1 MDKMKNSGM
10 SETMQTLTRKS
21 ACVMLSLLLL
31 LSAVLPVKAA
41 AETASAKVVRVGSFE
56 DTFNYVNEKGA
67 RKGYG
72 YELLETLSGY
82 TGWQFEYVTCDWSDC
97 FEKLKNGEVDI
108 IGGISYTE
116 DRTQEMLFSD
126 ESMGV
131 EKYYLYAD
139 LSRADISASDF
150 KTLNGKKI
158 GVLMG
163 TEPEVMLAEWEEKY
177 GLKTEHVNISNNE
190 DVKQKLANHE
200 IDCFV
205 SLEESFWAE
214 RGISTI
220 TRVGE
225 SGIYYAINKNRPDI
239 KEELDD
245 AMRALD
251 EAVPFY
257 TADLYKRYF
266 SMDYTPILTGEEKA
280 WLRKHGAIRM
290 GFLASDSG
298 VSTYDPA
305 TGEFTGVI
313 TDYIQ
318 FAADCL
324 GNQELEFQLVGYD
337 SKEAELDAL
346 KSGEID
352 MIFHCDQNP
361 NLAEEYHFA
370 CTNTTWTSNL
380 MAVTNKQH
388 FNENNVNRIV
398 VPQNKLSLKKY
409 LAFYYPQWEI
419 VDCDTQ
425 EDAARL
431 VKDGQA
437 DCFVTGISSE
447 NKYSKKYSFYSVP
460 LVNPVRSCFA
470 VNSGNRSL
478 LSILNKTIKAMPV
491 NMLAGALAMYKS
503 SARKVT
509 LSDFIRDNFFKVMLI
524 SSIAVAVVL
533 LTILMLLQKA
543 RKAEAAARKAASDT
557 QELNAKLQVAVEKAE
572 SANRAKSTFLSNM
585 SHDIRTPMNAIIG
598 FTTLALSNIDDTD
611 RVKDYLGKTLASSN
625 HLLSLI
631 NDVLDMSRIESGK
644 IHLEEVEVNLS
655 DVLHDLKTIVS
666 GQIYAKQL
674 ELYMDAMDVTDEDVY
689 CDKTRLNQILLNLL
703 SNAIKFTPAGG
714 TVSVRVRQ
722 LAGKVRGCGQYEFR
736 IKDNGIGMS
745 QEFAQKIF
753 EPFERERTSTVS
765 RIQGTGLG
773 MAITKNIVDMMGG
786 TIEVQTAQG
795 KGTEFTVCVPM
806 RAQTEQRPVEKI
818 TELEGLKA
826 LVVDDDFNTCD
837 SVTKMLVKVGMRA
850 EWTLSGK
857 EAVLRARQSIE
868 MSDVYHAY
876 IIDWRLPD
884 MNGIEV
890 TRQIRSLHDDTPII
904 ILTAYDWSDIEV
916 EAKAAGVT
924 AFCAKPMFMSDLRET
939 LMSAL
944 GQKPADAV
952 QRLLPEKNAD
962 FKGKHILL
970 VEDNELNREIAQE
983 ILREYGFLVD
993 SAENGAVAV
1002 EKVSTTAPGSYDL
1015 VLMDVQMPIM
1025 DGYTATRKIR
1035 ARRPKPLKSLRRH
1048 HGAGGRLGT
1057 QRRRVGHHPPL
1068 QTLRKAQLQPC
1079 GGRRQPHE
1087 AHEHCHEAAVLSAV
1101 PAGLY

>member
-1 MDKMKNSGM
+1 
-10 SETMQTLTRKS
+10 MQTLTRKS

-97 FEKLKNGEVDI
+97 FEKLKNGEIDI

-126 ESMGV
+126 EPMGV

-245 AMRALD
+245 AMHALD

-298 VSTYDPA
+298 VSTFDPA
-305 TGEFTGVI
+305 TGDFTGVI

-388 FNENNVNRIV
+388 FNENNVNRIA

-509 LSDFIRDNFFKVMLI
+509 LSDFIKDNFFKVMLI

-765 RIQGTGLG
+765 GIQGTGLG

-857 EAVLRARQSIE
+857 EAVLRARQALE

-952 QRLLPEKNAD
+952 QGLLPEKNAD

-1002 EKVSTTAPGSYDL
+1002 EKVSTAAPGSYDL

-1035 ARRPKPLKSLRRH
+1035 ALDDPARAKLPILAMTANAFDEDRRNALESGMNGFLSKPIVIDDLV
-1048 HGAGGRLGT
+1048 
-1057 QRRRVGHHPPL
+1057 QE
-1068 QTLRKAQLQPC
+1068 LRKIL
-1079 GGRRQPHE
+1079 
-1087 AHEHCHEAAVLSAV
+1087 
-1101 PAGLY
+1101 

>member
-1 MDKMKNSGM
+1 
-10 SETMQTLTRKS
+10 MQTLTRKS

-82 TGWQFEYVTCDWSDC
+82 AGWQFEYVTCDWSDC
-97 FEKLKNGEVDI
+97 FEKLKNGEIDI

-126 ESMGV
+126 EPMGV

-139 LSRADISASDF
+139 FSRADISASDF

-298 VSTYDPA
+298 VSTFDPA

-388 FNENNVNRIV
+388 FNENNVNRIA

-509 LSDFIRDNFFKVMLI
+509 LSDFIKDNFFKVMLI

-765 RIQGTGLG
+765 GIQGTGLG

-1002 EKVSTTAPGSYDL
+1002 EKVSTAAPGSYDL

-1035 ARRPKPLKSLRRH
+1035 ALDDPARAKLPILAMTANAFDEDRRNALESGMNGFLSKPIVIDDLV
-1048 HGAGGRLGT
+1048 
-1057 QRRRVGHHPPL
+1057 QE
-1068 QTLRKAQLQPC
+1068 LRKIL
-1079 GGRRQPHE
+1079 
-1087 AHEHCHEAAVLSAV
+1087 
-1101 PAGLY
+1101 

>member
-82 TGWQFEYVTCDWSDC
+82 AGWQFEYVTCDWSDC
-97 FEKLKNGEVDI
+97 FEKLKNGEIDI

-126 ESMGV
+126 EPMGV

-298 VSTYDPA
+298 VSTFDPA

-388 FNENNVNRIV
+388 FNENNVNRIA

-509 LSDFIRDNFFKVMLI
+509 LSDFIKDNFFKVMLI

-644 IHLEEVEVNLS
+644 LHLEEVEVNLS

-674 ELYMDAMDVTDEDVY
+674 EFYMDAMDVTDEDVY

-722 LAGKVRGCGQYEFR
+722 LAGKVHGCGQYEFR

-765 RIQGTGLG
+765 GIQGTGLG

-924 AFCAKPMFMSDLRET
+924 AFCSKPMFMSDLRET

-1002 EKVSTTAPGSYDL
+1002 EKVSTAAPGSYDL

-1035 ARRPKPLKSLRRH
+1035 ALDDPARAKLPILAMTANAFDEDRRNALESGMNGFLSKPIVIDDLV
-1048 HGAGGRLGT
+1048 
-1057 QRRRVGHHPPL
+1057 QE
-1068 QTLRKAQLQPC
+1068 LRKIL
-1079 GGRRQPHE
+1079 
-1087 AHEHCHEAAVLSAV
+1087 
-1101 PAGLY
+1101 

>member
-97 FEKLKNGEVDI
+97 FEKLKNGEIDI

-126 ESMGV
+126 EPMGV

-298 VSTYDPA
+298 VSTFDPA

-388 FNENNVNRIV
+388 FNENNVNRIA

-425 EDAARL
+425 EDAIKL

-437 DCFVTGISSE
+437 DCFVTGINSE

-460 LVNPVRSCFA
+460 LLNPVKSCFA

-509 LSDFIRDNFFKVMLI
+509 LSDFIKDNFFKVMLI

-765 RIQGTGLG
+765 GIQGTGLG

-1002 EKVSTTAPGSYDL
+1002 EKVSTAAPGSYDL

-1035 ARRPKPLKSLRRH
+1035 ALDDPARAKLPILAMTANAFDEDRRNALESGMNGFLSKPIVIDDLV
-1048 HGAGGRLGT
+1048 
-1057 QRRRVGHHPPL
+1057 QE
-1068 QTLRKAQLQPC
+1068 LRKIL
-1079 GGRRQPHE
+1079 
-1087 AHEHCHEAAVLSAV
+1087 
-1101 PAGLY
+1101 

>member
-97 FEKLKNGEVDI
+97 FEKLKNGEIDI

-126 ESMGV
+126 EPMGV

-163 TEPEVMLAEWEEKY
+163 TEPEVMLTEWEEKY
-177 GLKTEHVNISNNE
+177 GLETEHVNISNNE

-298 VSTYDPA
+298 VSTFDPA

-324 GNQELEFQLVGYD
+324 GNQKLEFQLVGYD

-388 FNENNVNRIV
+388 FNENNVNRIA

-509 LSDFIRDNFFKVMLI
+509 LSDFIKDNFFKVMLI

-598 FTTLALSNIDDTD
+598 FTTLALSNINDTE
-611 RVKDYLGKTLASSN
+611 RVKDYLAKTLASSN

-765 RIQGTGLG
+765 GIQGTGLG

-924 AFCAKPMFMSDLRET
+924 AFCSKPMFMSDLRET
-939 LMSAL
+939 LMSSL

-993 SAENGAVAV
+993 TAENGAVAV
-1002 EKVSTTAPGSYDL
+1002 EKVSTAAPGSYDL

-1035 ARRPKPLKSLRRH
+1035 ALDDPALAKLPILAMTANAFDEDRRNALESGMNGFLSKPIVIGDLVQELHKIL
-1048 HGAGGRLGT
+1048 
-1057 QRRRVGHHPPL
+1057 
-1068 QTLRKAQLQPC
+1068 
-1079 GGRRQPHE
+1079 
-1087 AHEHCHEAAVLSAV
+1087 
-1101 PAGLY
+1101 

>member
-82 TGWQFEYVTCDWSDC
+82 AGWQFEYVTCDWSDC
-97 FEKLKNGEVDI
+97 FEKLKNGEIDI

-126 ESMGV
+126 EPMGV

-298 VSTYDPA
+298 VSTFDPA

-388 FNENNVNRIV
+388 FNENNVNRIA

-509 LSDFIRDNFFKVMLI
+509 LSDFIKDNFFKVMLI

-598 FTTLALSNIDDTD
+598 FTTLAISNLDDKE
-611 RVKDYLGKTLASSN
+611 RVKDYLTKTLASSN

-666 GQIYAKQL
+666 GQIHAKQL
-674 ELYMDAMDVTDEDVY
+674 ELYMDAMDVTDEDVS

-765 RIQGTGLG
+765 GIQGTGLG

-795 KGTEFTVCVPM
+795 KGSEFIIRVPL
-806 RAQTEQRPVEKI
+806 RVQTEHRPVEKI

-1002 EKVSTTAPGSYDL
+1002 EKVSTAAPGSYDL

-1035 ARRPKPLKSLRRH
+1035 ALDDPARAKLPILAMTANAFDEDRRNALESGMNGFLSKPIVIDDLV
-1048 HGAGGRLGT
+1048 
-1057 QRRRVGHHPPL
+1057 QE
-1068 QTLRKAQLQPC
+1068 LRKIL
-1079 GGRRQPHE
+1079 
-1087 AHEHCHEAAVLSAV
+1087 
-1101 PAGLY
+1101 

>member
-10 SETMQTLTRKS
+10 SETMQTLMRKS
-21 ACVMLSLLLL
+21 VCVMLSLLLL

-41 AETASAKVVRVGSFE
+41 EETAPVKVVRVGSFE

-72 YELLETLSGY
+72 YELLQTLSGY

-97 FEKLKNGEVDI
+97 FEKLKNGEIDI
-108 IGGISYTE
+108 MGAISYTE
-116 DRTQEMLFSD
+116 DRAEEMLFSD
-126 ESMGV
+126 EPMGE

-139 LSRADISASDF
+139 LSRADISASDY
-150 KTLNGKKI
+150 KTLNGKKV

-163 TEPEVMLAEWEEKY
+163 TEPEVMLTEWEEKY
-177 GLKTEHVNISNNE
+177 GLKTEHVNVSNNE
-190 DVKQKLANHE
+190 DAKQKLANHE

-205 SLEESFWAE
+205 SLEESFWADL
-214 RGISTI
+214 GISTI
-220 TRVGE
+220 TRVGK
-225 SGIYYAINKNRPDI
+225 SGIYYALNKDRPDL
-239 KEELDD
+239 KEELDN

-266 SMDYTPILTGEEKA
+266 SMDYTPILIGEEKA
-280 WLRKHGAIRM
+280 WLKEHGAIKM
-290 GFLASDSG
+290 GFLTSDSG
-298 VSTYDPA
+298 VSTFDPA

-352 MIFHCDQNP
+352 MIFHFDQSP

-388 FNENNVNRIV
+388 FNENNVNRIA

-425 EDAARL
+425 EDAAKL

-460 LVNPVRSCFA
+460 LLNPVKSCFA

-509 LSDFIRDNFFKVMLI
+509 LSDFIKDNFFMALLV

-543 RKAEAAARKAASDT
+543 RKAEAAARKAANDT
-557 QELNAKLQVAVEKAE
+557 QKLNAKLQVTVENAE
-572 SANRAKSTFLSNM
+572 SANHAKSTFLFNM

-598 FTTLALSNIDDTD
+598 YAD
-611 RVKDYLGKTLASSN
+611 LASR
-625 HLLSLI
+625 HLDDPAKLKNYMENIQVCGQNLLMLL
-631 NDVLDMSRIESGK
+631 NNVLDLARIENDKTEMEYS
-644 IHLEEVEVNLS
+644 VS
-655 DVLHDLKTIVS
+655 DIEKDFRNCVAMFRNQADSK
-666 GQIYAKQL
+666 GQTLTVTTQLQYPYIYADIPHL
-674 ELYMDAMDVTDEDVY
+674 TEICT
-689 CDKTRLNQILLNLL
+689 NLV
-703 SNAIKFTPAGG
+703 SNAVKYTGAGG
-714 TVSVRVRQ
+714 TIRCNVTQKPGEKEGWCDTVVTV
-722 LAGKVRGCGQYEFR
+722 A
-736 IKDNGIGMS
+736 DNGIGMS
-745 QEFAQKIF
+745 QEFQKHIF

-765 RIQGTGLG
+765 KVEGSGIGMGIVKKLVGLMSGTVEVESRIGVGSTFTVTIPCRIASEDETQAKRETNPSDQKCLCGTRILLTEDNDLNAEIAVELLQEEGCTVDRAKDG
-773 MAITKNIVDMMGG
+773 VECVDMLEKAANG
-786 TIEVQTAQG
+786 TYQLILMDIQ
-795 KGTEFTVCVPM
+795 M
-806 RAQTEQRPVEKI
+806 PV
-818 TELEGLKA
+818 
-826 LVVDDDFNTCD
+826 
-837 SVTKMLVKVGMRA
+837 
-850 EWTLSGK
+850 
-857 EAVLRARQSIE
+857 
-868 MSDVYHAY
+868 
-876 IIDWRLPD
+876 
-884 MNGIEV
+884 MNG
-890 TRQIRSLHDDTPII
+890 
-904 ILTAYDWSDIEV
+904 YD
-916 EAKAAGVT
+916 AA
-924 AFCAKPMFMSDLRET
+924 
-939 LMSAL
+939 
-944 GQKPADAV
+944 
-952 QRLLPEKNAD
+952 
-962 FKGKHILL
+962 
-970 VEDNELNREIAQE
+970 
-983 ILREYGFLVD
+983 
-993 SAENGAVAV
+993 
-1002 EKVSTTAPGSYDL
+1002 
-1015 VLMDVQMPIM
+1015 
-1025 DGYTATRKIR
+1025 RKIR
-1035 ARRPKPLKSLRRH
+1035 GLDDPQKANIPIIAMTANAFTEDRQVALDAGMNDHIAKPINMNVL
-1048 HGAGGRLGT
+1048 
-1057 QRRRVGHHPPL
+1057 VP
-1068 QTLRKAQLQPC
+1068 TLRKYL
-1079 GGRRQPHE
+1079 
-1087 AHEHCHEAAVLSAV
+1087 
-1101 PAGLY
+1101 

>member
-97 FEKLKNGEVDI
+97 FEKLKNGEIDI

-126 ESMGV
+126 EPMGV

-298 VSTYDPA
+298 VSTFDPA

-388 FNENNVNRIV
+388 FNENNVNRIA

-509 LSDFIRDNFFKVMLI
+509 LSDFIKDNFFKVMLI

-572 SANRAKSTFLSNM
+572 TANRAKSTFLSNM

-598 FTTLALSNIDDTD
+598 FTTLALSNINDTE

-674 ELYMDAMDVTDEDVY
+674 ELYMDVMDVTDEDVY

-745 QEFAQKIF
+745 REFAQKIF

-795 KGTEFTVCVPM
+795 KGTEFIICLPM
-806 RAQTEQRPVEKI
+806 RTQAEQRPVEKI

-837 SVTKMLVKVGMRA
+837 SVTKMLVKMGMRA

-924 AFCAKPMFMSDLRET
+924 AFCSKPMFMSDLRET

-944 GQKPADAV
+944 GQKSADAV
-952 QRLLPEKNAD
+952 QGLLPEKNAD

-1002 EKVSTTAPGSYDL
+1002 EKVSTAAPGSYDL

-1035 ARRPKPLKSLRRH
+1035 ALDDPARAKLPILAMTANAFDEDRRNALESGMNGFLSKPIVIDDLV
-1048 HGAGGRLGT
+1048 
-1057 QRRRVGHHPPL
+1057 QE
-1068 QTLRKAQLQPC
+1068 LRKIL
-1079 GGRRQPHE
+1079 
-1087 AHEHCHEAAVLSAV
+1087 
-1101 PAGLY
+1101 

>member
-1 MDKMKNSGM
+1 
-10 SETMQTLTRKS
+10 MQTLMRKS
-21 ACVMLSLLLL
+21 VCAMLSLLLL

-41 AETASAKVVRVGSFE
+41 AETAPAKVVRVGSFE

-97 FEKLKNGEVDI
+97 FEKLKNGEIDI

-126 ESMGV
+126 EPMGV

-163 TEPEVMLAEWEEKY
+163 TEPEVMLTEWEEKY

-225 SGIYYAINKNRPDI
+225 SGIYYAINKNRPDL

-251 EAVPFY
+251 EAAPFY

-280 WLRKHGAIRM
+280 WLKEHGAIKM
-290 GFLASDSG
+290 GFLMSDSG
-298 VSTYDPA
+298 VSTFDPA

-352 MIFHCDQNP
+352 MIFHVDQNP

-388 FNENNVNRIV
+388 FNENNVNRIA

-425 EDAARL
+425 EDAAKPINL
-431 VKDGQA
+431 
-437 DCFVTGISSE
+437 
-447 NKYSKKYSFYSVP
+447 
-460 LVNPVRSCFA
+460 
-470 VNSGNRSL
+470 
-478 LSILNKTIKAMPV
+478 
-491 NMLAGALAMYKS
+491 LAGSIAMYQS

-509 LSDFIRDNFFKVMLI
+509 LSEFIKDNFVMVLLI

-533 LTILMLLQKA
+533 LTILKLLQKA
-543 RKAEAAARKAASDT
+543 RKAEAAAKKAANDT
-557 QELNAKLQVAVEKAE
+557 QELNAKLQVAVENAE
-572 SANRAKSTFLSNM
+572 SANRAKSTFLFNM

-598 FTTLALSNIDDTD
+598 YAD
-611 RVKDYLGKTLASSN
+611 LASR
-625 HLLSLI
+625 HLDDPAKLEKYMENIQVCGQNLLMLL
-631 NDVLDMSRIESGK
+631 NNVLDLARIENDKTEIEYS
-644 IHLEEVEVNLS
+644 VS
-655 DVLHDLKTIVS
+655 DVEKDFRNCIAMFQNQADSK
-666 GQIYAKQL
+666 GQTLTVTAQLQHPYVYADIPHL
-674 ELYMDAMDVTDEDVY
+674 TEVCT
-689 CDKTRLNQILLNLL
+689 NLV
-703 SNAIKFTPAGG
+703 SNAVKYTGACG
-714 TVSVRVRQ
+714 TIHCDITQ
-722 LAGKVRGCGQYEFR
+722 KPGKKEGWCDTV
-736 IKDNGIGMS
+736 ITVADNGIGMS
-745 QEFAQKIF
+745 QEFQKHIF

-765 RIQGTGLG
+765 KVEGSGIGMGIVKKLVGL
-773 MAITKNIVDMMGG
+773 MGG
-786 TIEVQTAQG
+786 TVEVESKIGVGST
-795 KGTEFTVCVPM
+795 FTVTIPC
-806 RAQTEQRPVEKI
+806 RIASQEETQAKRDTTSSDK
-818 TELEGLKA
+818 K
-826 LVVDDDFNTCD
+826 
-837 SVTKMLVKVGMRA
+837 S
-850 EWTLSGK
+850 LSGTK
-857 EAVLRARQSIE
+857 ILLAEDNDLNAEIAVELLQEEGCTVDRAKDGVECVDMLEKAANGTYQLIL
-868 MSDVYHAY
+868 MDIQMPV
-876 IIDWRLPD
+876 
-884 MNGIEV
+884 MNGYDAAKK
-890 TRQIRSLHDDTPII
+890 IRRMDDLPKADIPII
-904 ILTAYDWSDIEV
+904 AMTANAFSEDKQAALDAGMNDHVSKPINMNILVPTI
-916 EAKAAGVT
+916 
-924 AFCAKPMFMSDLRET
+924 
-939 LMSAL
+939 
-944 GQKPADAV
+944 QKY
-952 QRLLPEKNAD
+952 L
-962 FKGKHILL
+962 
-970 VEDNELNREIAQE
+970 
-983 ILREYGFLVD
+983 
-993 SAENGAVAV
+993 
-1002 EKVSTTAPGSYDL
+1002 
-1015 VLMDVQMPIM
+1015 
-1025 DGYTATRKIR
+1025 
-1035 ARRPKPLKSLRRH
+1035 
-1048 HGAGGRLGT
+1048 
-1057 QRRRVGHHPPL
+1057 
-1068 QTLRKAQLQPC
+1068 
-1079 GGRRQPHE
+1079 
-1087 AHEHCHEAAVLSAV
+1087 
-1101 PAGLY
+1101 

>member
-1 MDKMKNSGM
+1 MDKMKNAGM

-97 FEKLKNGEVDI
+97 FEKLKNGEIDI

-126 ESMGV
+126 EPMGV

-139 LSRADISASDF
+139 LARADISASDF

-298 VSTYDPA
+298 VSTFDPA

-388 FNENNVNRIV
+388 FNENNVNRIA

-425 EDAARL
+425 EDAAKL

-509 LSDFIRDNFFKVMLI
+509 LSDFIKDNFFKVMLI

-674 ELYMDAMDVTDEDVY
+674 ELYMDVMDVTDEDVY

-722 LAGKVRGCGQYEFR
+722 LAGKVHGCGQYEFR

-745 QEFAQKIF
+745 PEFAQKIF

-857 EAVLRARQSIE
+857 EAVLRARQALE
-868 MSDVYHAY
+868 MSDAYHAY

-904 ILTAYDWSDIEV
+904 ILIAYDWSDIEV

-924 AFCAKPMFMSDLRET
+924 AFCSKPMFMSDLRET

-983 ILREYGFLVD
+983 ILQEYGFLVD

-1002 EKVSTTAPGSYDL
+1002 EKVSTAAPGSYDL

-1035 ARRPKPLKSLRRH
+1035 ALDDPARAKLPILAMTANAFDEDRRNALESGMNGFLSKPIVIGDLVQELHKIL
-1048 HGAGGRLGT
+1048 
-1057 QRRRVGHHPPL
+1057 
-1068 QTLRKAQLQPC
+1068 
-1079 GGRRQPHE
+1079 
-1087 AHEHCHEAAVLSAV
+1087 
-1101 PAGLY
+1101 

>member
-1 MDKMKNSGM
+1 MGKMKNFGT
-10 SETMQTLTRKS
+10 SETMQTLMRKS
-21 ACVMLSLLLL
+21 VCALLSLLLL
-31 LSAVLPVKAA
+31 LSVVLPVKAA
-41 AETASAKVVRVGSFE
+41 AETAPVKVVRVGSFE

-82 TGWQFEYVTCDWSDC
+82 TGWQFEYATCDWSDC
-97 FEKLKNGEVDI
+97 FEKLENGEIDI
-108 IGGISYTE
+108 MGAISYTE
-116 DRTQEMLFSD
+116 DRAEEMLFSD
-126 ESMGV
+126 EPMGE

-139 LSRADISASDF
+139 LSRADISASDY
-150 KTLNGKKI
+150 KTLNGKKV

-163 TEPEVMLAEWEEKY
+163 TEPEVMLTEWEEKY
-177 GLKTEHVNISNNE
+177 GLKTEHVNVSNNE
-190 DVKQKLANHE
+190 DAKQKLANHE

-205 SLEESFWAE
+205 SLEESFWADL
-214 RGISTI
+214 GISTI
-220 TRVGE
+220 TCVGK
-225 SGIYYAINKNRPDI
+225 SGIYYALNKNRSDL
-239 KEELDD
+239 KEELDN

-251 EAVPFY
+251 EAAPFY

-266 SMDYTPILTGEEKA
+266 SLDYIPILTGEEKA
-280 WLRKHGAIRM
+280 WLKEHGAIKM
-290 GFLASDSG
+290 GFLTSDSG
-298 VSTYDPA
+298 VSTFDPA

-388 FNENNVNRIV
+388 FNENNVNRIA

-509 LSDFIRDNFFKVMLI
+509 LSDFIKDNFFKVMLI

-572 SANRAKSTFLSNM
+572 SANHAKSTFLFNM

-598 FTTLALSNIDDTD
+598 YAD
-611 RVKDYLGKTLASSN
+611 LASR
-625 HLLSLI
+625 HLDDPAKLKNYMENIQVCGQNLLMLL
-631 NDVLDMSRIESGK
+631 NNVLDLARIENDKTEMEYS
-644 IHLEEVEVNLS
+644 VS
-655 DVLHDLKTIVS
+655 DIEKDFRNCVAMFRNQADSK
-666 GQIYAKQL
+666 GQTLTVTTQLQYPYIYADIPHL
-674 ELYMDAMDVTDEDVY
+674 TEICT
-689 CDKTRLNQILLNLL
+689 NLV
-703 SNAIKFTPAGG
+703 SNAVKYTGAGG
-714 TVSVRVRQ
+714 TIRCNVTQKPGEKEGWCDTVITV
-722 LAGKVRGCGQYEFR
+722 A
-736 IKDNGIGMS
+736 DNGIGMS
-745 QEFAQKIF
+745 QEFQKHIF

-765 RIQGTGLG
+765 KEEGSGIGMGIVKKLVGL
-773 MAITKNIVDMMGG
+773 MGG
-786 TIEVQTAQG
+786 TVEVESRIGVGST
-795 KGTEFTVCVPM
+795 FTVTIPCRIASEDETQAKRETNPSNQKCLCGTRILLTEDNDLNAEIAVELLQEEGCTVDRAKDGVECVDM
-806 RAQTEQRPVEKI
+806 LEKAANGTYQLILMDIQMPV
-818 TELEGLKA
+818 
-826 LVVDDDFNTCD
+826 
-837 SVTKMLVKVGMRA
+837 
-850 EWTLSGK
+850 
-857 EAVLRARQSIE
+857 
-868 MSDVYHAY
+868 
-876 IIDWRLPD
+876 
-884 MNGIEV
+884 MNG
-890 TRQIRSLHDDTPII
+890 
-904 ILTAYDWSDIEV
+904 YD
-916 EAKAAGVT
+916 AA
-924 AFCAKPMFMSDLRET
+924 
-939 LMSAL
+939 
-944 GQKPADAV
+944 
-952 QRLLPEKNAD
+952 
-962 FKGKHILL
+962 
-970 VEDNELNREIAQE
+970 
-983 ILREYGFLVD
+983 
-993 SAENGAVAV
+993 
-1002 EKVSTTAPGSYDL
+1002 
-1015 VLMDVQMPIM
+1015 
-1025 DGYTATRKIR
+1025 RKIR
-1035 ARRPKPLKSLRRH
+1035 GLDDPQKANIPIIAMTANAFTEDRQVALDAGMNDHIAKPINMNVL
-1048 HGAGGRLGT
+1048 
-1057 QRRRVGHHPPL
+1057 VP
-1068 QTLRKAQLQPC
+1068 TLRKYL
-1079 GGRRQPHE
+1079 
-1087 AHEHCHEAAVLSAV
+1087 
-1101 PAGLY
+1101 

>member
-97 FEKLKNGEVDI
+97 FEKLKNGEIDI

-126 ESMGV
+126 EPMGV

-298 VSTYDPA
+298 VSTFDPA

-388 FNENNVNRIV
+388 FNENNVNRIA

-509 LSDFIRDNFFKVMLI
+509 LSDFIKDNFFKVMLI

-598 FTTLALSNIDDTD
+598 FTTLALSNIDDTE

-644 IHLEEVEVNLS
+644 NHLEEVEVNLS

-674 ELYMDAMDVTDEDVY
+674 ELYMDVMDVTDEDVY

-722 LAGKVRGCGQYEFR
+722 LAGQVCGCGQYEFR

-745 QEFAQKIF
+745 PEFAKKIF

-952 QRLLPEKNAD
+952 QGLLPEKNAD

-1002 EKVSTTAPGSYDL
+1002 EKVSTAAPGSYDL

-1035 ARRPKPLKSLRRH
+1035 ALDDPARAKLPILAMTANAFDEDRRNALESGMNGFLSKPIVIDDLVQELHKIL
-1048 HGAGGRLGT
+1048 
-1057 QRRRVGHHPPL
+1057 
-1068 QTLRKAQLQPC
+1068 
-1079 GGRRQPHE
+1079 
-1087 AHEHCHEAAVLSAV
+1087 
-1101 PAGLY
+1101 

>member
-1 MDKMKNSGM
+1 
-10 SETMQTLTRKS
+10 MQTLTRKS

-82 TGWQFEYVTCDWSDC
+82 AGWQFEYVTCDWSDC
-97 FEKLKNGEVDI
+97 FEKLKNGEIDI

-126 ESMGV
+126 EPMGV

-298 VSTYDPA
+298 VSTFDPA

-388 FNENNVNRIV
+388 FNENNVNRIA

-509 LSDFIRDNFFKVMLI
+509 LSDFIKDNFFKVMLI

-722 LAGKVRGCGQYEFR
+722 LAGKVHGCGQYEFR

-765 RIQGTGLG
+765 GIQGTGLG

-1002 EKVSTTAPGSYDL
+1002 EKVSTAAPGSYDL

-1035 ARRPKPLKSLRRH
+1035 ALDDPARAKLPILAMTANAFDEDRRNALESGMNGFLSKPIVIGDLV
-1048 HGAGGRLGT
+1048 
-1057 QRRRVGHHPPL
+1057 QE
-1068 QTLRKAQLQPC
+1068 LRKIL
-1079 GGRRQPHE
+1079 
-1087 AHEHCHEAAVLSAV
+1087 
-1101 PAGLY
+1101 

>member
-1 MDKMKNSGM
+1 
-10 SETMQTLTRKS
+10 MQTLTRKS

-97 FEKLKNGEVDI
+97 FEKLKNGEIDI

-126 ESMGV
+126 EPMGV

-298 VSTYDPA
+298 VSTFDPA

-324 GNQELEFQLVGYD
+324 GNQKLEFQLVGYD

-388 FNENNVNRIV
+388 FNENNVNRIA

-509 LSDFIRDNFFKVMLI
+509 LSDFIKDNFFKVMLI

-598 FTTLALSNIDDTD
+598 FTTLALSNIDDKN
-611 RVKDYLGKTLASSN
+611 RVKDYLSKTLASSN

-722 LAGKVRGCGQYEFR
+722 LAGQVRGCGQYEFR

-745 QEFAQKIF
+745 PEFAKKIF

-924 AFCAKPMFMSDLRET
+924 AFCSKPMFMSDLRET
-939 LMSAL
+939 LMSSL

-993 SAENGAVAV
+993 TAENGAVAV
-1002 EKVSTTAPGSYDL
+1002 EKVSTAAPGSYDL

-1035 ARRPKPLKSLRRH
+1035 ALDDPALAKLPILAMTANAFDEDRRNALESGMNGFLSKPIVIGDLVQELHKIL
-1048 HGAGGRLGT
+1048 
-1057 QRRRVGHHPPL
+1057 
-1068 QTLRKAQLQPC
+1068 
-1079 GGRRQPHE
+1079 
-1087 AHEHCHEAAVLSAV
+1087 
-1101 PAGLY
+1101 

>member
-1 MDKMKNSGM
+1 
-10 SETMQTLTRKS
+10 MQTPIWRS
-21 ACVMLSLLLL
+21 ICAMLCLLLL
-31 LSAVLPVKAA
+31 LPALFPVKAA
-41 AETASAKVVRVGSFE
+41 AETVPAKVVRVGLFG
-56 DTFNYVNEKGA
+56 DTFNYVNEKGI

-72 YELLETLSGY
+72 YELLQTLSGY
-82 TGWQFEYVTCDWSDC
+82 TGWQVEYVTCDWSDC
-97 FEKLKNGEVDI
+97 FEKLENGEIDI
-108 IGGISYTE
+108 MGAISYTE
-116 DRTQEMLFSD
+116 DRAEKMLFSD
-126 ESMGV
+126 EPMGE

-139 LSRADISASDF
+139 LSRADISASDY
-150 KTLNGKKI
+150 KTLNGKKV

-163 TEPEVMLAEWEEKY
+163 TEPEVMLTEWEEKY
-177 GLKTEHVNISNNE
+177 GLKTEHVNVSNNE
-190 DVKQKLANHE
+190 DAKQKLANHE

-225 SGIYYAINKNRPDI
+225 SGIYYAINKNRPDL
-239 KEELDD
+239 KEELDN

-251 EAVPFY
+251 EAAPFY

-298 VSTYDPA
+298 VSTFDPA

-352 MIFHCDQNP
+352 MIFHFDQSP

-388 FNENNVNRIV
+388 FNENNVNRIA

-425 EDAARL
+425 EDAAKL

-509 LSDFIRDNFFKVMLI
+509 LSDFIKDNFFMALLV
-524 SSIAVAVVL
+524 SSIAVAAIL
-533 LTILMLLQKA
+533 LTILKLLRKA
-543 RKAEAAARKAASDT
+543 RKAEAAARKAANDT
-557 QELNAKLQVAVEKAE
+557 QELNAKLQVAVENAE
-572 SANRAKSTFLSNM
+572 SANHAKSTFLFNM

-598 FTTLALSNIDDTD
+598 YAD
-611 RVKDYLGKTLASSN
+611 LASR
-625 HLLSLI
+625 HLDDPAKLEKYMENIQVCGQNLLMLL
-631 NDVLDMSRIESGK
+631 NNVLDLARIENDKTEIEYS
-644 IHLEEVEVNLS
+644 VS
-655 DVLHDLKTIVS
+655 DVEKDFRNCIAMFQNQADSK
-666 GQIYAKQL
+666 GQTLTVTAQLQHPYVYADIPHL
-674 ELYMDAMDVTDEDVY
+674 TEVCT
-689 CDKTRLNQILLNLL
+689 NLV
-703 SNAIKFTPAGG
+703 SNAVKYTGACG
-714 TVSVRVRQ
+714 TIHCDITQ
-722 LAGKVRGCGQYEFR
+722 KPGKKEGWCDTV
-736 IKDNGIGMS
+736 ITVADNGIGMS
-745 QEFAQKIF
+745 QEFQKHIF

-765 RIQGTGLG
+765 KVEGSGIGMGIVKKLVGL
-773 MAITKNIVDMMGG
+773 MGG
-786 TIEVQTAQG
+786 TVEVESKIG
-795 KGTEFTVCVPM
+795 VGSKFTVTIPCRIASEEETQAKRETNPSDQKCLCGT
-806 RAQTEQRPVEKI
+806 RILLTEDNDLNAEI
-818 TELEGLKA
+818 ATELLQEEGCT
-826 LVVDDDFNTCD
+826 VDRAKDGVECVD
-837 SVTKMLVKVGMRA
+837 ML
-850 EWTLSGK
+850 E
-857 EAVLRARQSIE
+857 
-868 MSDVYHAY
+868 
-876 IIDWRLPD
+876 
-884 MNGIEV
+884 
-890 TRQIRSLHDDTPII
+890 
-904 ILTAYDWSDIEV
+904 
-916 EAKAAGVT
+916 KAA
-924 AFCAKPMFMSDLRET
+924 
-939 LMSAL
+939 
-944 GQKPADAV
+944 
-952 QRLLPEKNAD
+952 
-962 FKGKHILL
+962 
-970 VEDNELNREIAQE
+970 
-983 ILREYGFLVD
+983 
-993 SAENGAVAV
+993 NG
-1002 EKVSTTAPGSYDL
+1002 TYQII
-1015 VLMDVQMPIM
+1015 LMDVQMPVM
-1025 DGYTATRKIR
+1025 NGYDAAKKIR
-1035 ARRPKPLKSLRRH
+1035 RMDDAHKANIPIIAMTANAFSEDKQVALDAGMNDHIAKPIDMSVL
-1048 HGAGGRLGT
+1048 
-1057 QRRRVGHHPPL
+1057 VP
-1068 QTLRKAQLQPC
+1068 TLRKYL
-1079 GGRRQPHE
+1079 
-1087 AHEHCHEAAVLSAV
+1087 
-1101 PAGLY
+1101 